1 MTSAQSDAACGD
13 SETVSPLGTSTQRP
27 PTPPRVRPWS
37 DDEGPGMACDVTTG
51 TCGPGARTTIPP
63 PRTTMPDVEIVYFT
77 DPFCSWCWASEP
89 GLLALRERYRG
100 PLSVR

>member
-1 MTSAQSDAACGD
+1 MTAATTVPGIADQATDSPDAACGE

-51 TCGPGARTTIPP
+51 TCGPGAPSH
-63 PRTTMPDVEIVYFT
+63 
-77 DPFCSWCWASEP
+77 DPATEDDD
-89 GLLALRERYRG
+89 A
-100 PLSVR
+100 